1 MISTYI
7 YTTSGGTEMN
17 IRVRRATLPVWE
29 KIEDIPPHDQDIAKR
44 ILWQPA
50 TINSSLGQWWWYAF
64 NGDST
69 RKQVL
74 INEEA

>member
-1 MISTYI
+1 
-7 YTTSGGTEMN
+7 
-17 IRVRRATLPVWE
+17 LPVWE